1 MFVNRITNTN
11 LNSLFIERMSSDR
24 YKKMCDYKTEK
35 KAKIIFPNSPP
46 QISLDKIKKM
56 TNKYQLLE
64 LEKNYDE
71 FLDKY
76 IQLMLLYNNID
87 EYLETRDLITMRI
100 SQLKRMERKQKNN
113 VECISDRHKSIL
125 PTTNETNDQKL
136 IDNTI
141 NHSYKNNPNLHS
153 YYFALKKKEEF
164 LESELKKVKKELK
177 PLKSMLFYNG
187 FTCK

>member
-1 MFVNRITNTN
+1 MFVNRITNTI

-24 YKKMCDYKTEK
+24 YKKMCDYKIK
-35 KAKIIFPNSPP
+35 KTQKIILPNSPP
-46 QISLDKIKKM
+46 HISLDKIKKM

-76 IQLMLLYNNID
+76 IQLMLLYDNID

-100 SQLKRMERKQKNN
+100 SQLERIERMEQRKQKNN
-113 VECISDRHKSIL
+113 ECISGSQKLIL
-125 PTTNETNDQKL
+125 PTIKTIETNNQ
-136 IDNTI
+136 
-141 NHSYKNNPNLHS
+141 NNPKSHS

-177 PLKSMLFYNG
+177 TIKKYSLL
-187 FTCK
+187 

>member
-1 MFVNRITNTN
+1 MFVNRITNTI
-11 LNSLFIERMSSDR
+11 LNSLIIERMASNR
-24 YKKMCDYKTEK
+24 YKKMCDYTTEK
-35 KAKIIFPNSPP
+35 KTKIILPNSPP
-46 QISLDKIKKM
+46 HISLDKIEKM

-100 SQLKRMERKQKNN
+100 SQLERMEKRKQKNN
-113 VECISDRHKSIL
+113 IECISDRQKSIL

-136 IDNTI
+136 IDNTM
-141 NHSYKNNPNLHS
+141 NHSYKNLHS

-177 PLKSMLFYNG
+177 TIKKYSLL
-187 FTCK
+187 

>member
-1 MFVNRITNTN
+1 MFVNRITNTI

-24 YKKMCDYKTEK
+24 YKKMCDYKIK
-35 KAKIIFPNSPP
+35 KTQKIILPNSPP
-46 QISLDKIKKM
+46 HISLDKIKKM

-100 SQLKRMERKQKNN
+100 SQLERMEKRKQKNN

-136 IDNTI
+136 IDNTM
-141 NHSYKNNPNLHS
+141 NHSYKNLHS

-164 LESELKKVKKELK
+164 LESELKNVKKELK
-177 PLKSMLFYNG
+177 TIKKYSLL
-187 FTCK
+187 

>member
-1 MFVNRITNTN
+1 MFVNRITNTI

-35 KAKIIFPNSPP
+35 TPKIILPNSPP
-46 QISLDKIKKM
+46 HISLDKIKKM

-76 IQLMLLYNNID
+76 IHLMLLYDNID

-100 SQLKRMERKQKNN
+100 SQLKRMEQRQGNDDI
-113 VECISDRHKSIL
+113 CISGRQSRIL
-125 PTTNETNDQKL
+125 PTVQN
-136 IDNTI
+136 NTK
-141 NHSYKNNPNLHS
+141 SHS

-177 PLKSMLFYNG
+177 TIKKNSLL
-187 FTCK
+187 

>member
-1 MFVNRITNTN
+1 
-11 LNSLFIERMSSDR
+11 
-24 YKKMCDYKTEK
+24 MCDYKTEK
-35 KAKIIFPNSPP
+35 TPKIILPNSPP
-46 QISLDKIKKM
+46 HISLDKIKKM

-76 IQLMLLYNNID
+76 IHLMLLYDNID

-100 SQLKRMERKQKNN
+100 SQLKRMEKRMEQRMEQRQGNDDI
-113 VECISDRHKSIL
+113 CISGRQSRIL
-125 PTTNETNDQKL
+125 PTVQN
-136 IDNTI
+136 NTK
-141 NHSYKNNPNLHS
+141 SHS

-177 PLKSMLFYNG
+177 TIKKNSLL
-187 FTCK
+187 

>member
-1 MFVNRITNTN
+1 
-11 LNSLFIERMSSDR
+11 
-24 YKKMCDYKTEK
+24 MCDYKTEK
-35 KAKIIFPNSPP
+35 TPKIILPNSPP
-46 QISLDKIKKM
+46 HISLDKIKKM

-76 IQLMLLYNNID
+76 IHLMLLYDNID

-100 SQLKRMERKQKNN
+100 SQLKRMEKRMEQRQGNDD
-113 VECISDRHKSIL
+113 VCISGRQSQIPPTVQNNTKS
-125 PTTNETNDQKL
+125 
-136 IDNTI
+136 
-141 NHSYKNNPNLHS
+141 HS

-177 PLKSMLFYNG
+177 TIKKNSLL
-187 FTCK
+187 

>member
-1 MFVNRITNTN
+1 MFVNRITNTI
-11 LNSLFIERMSSDR
+11 LNSLIIERMASNR
-24 YKKMCDYKTEK
+24 YKKLCAYTTEK
-35 KAKIIFPNSPP
+35 QPKIILPNSPP
-46 QISLDKIKKM
+46 HISLDKIEKM

-76 IQLMLLYNNID
+76 IQLMLLYDNID

-100 SQLKRMERKQKNN
+100 SHLERMERMEKRKQKNN
-113 VECISDRHKSIL
+113 ECISGSQSPIL
-125 PTTNETNDQKL
+125 PTIKTIETNNQ
-136 IDNTI
+136 
-141 NHSYKNNPNLHS
+141 NNPKSHS

-177 PLKSMLFYNG
+177 TIKKYSLL
-187 FTCK
+187 

>member
-1 MFVNRITNTN
+1 MFVNRITNTI
-11 LNSLFIERMSSDR
+11 LNSVFIERMSSDR

-35 KAKIIFPNSPP
+35 TPKIILPNSPP
-46 QISLDKIKKM
+46 HISLDKIKKM

-76 IQLMLLYNNID
+76 IHLMLLYDNID

-100 SQLKRMERKQKNN
+100 SQLKRMEKRMEQRQGNDD
-113 VECISDRHKSIL
+113 VCISGRQSQIL
-125 PTTNETNDQKL
+125 PTVQN
-136 IDNTI
+136 NTK
-141 NHSYKNNPNLHS
+141 SHS

-177 PLKSMLFYNG
+177 TIKKNSLL
-187 FTCK
+187 

>member
-1 MFVNRITNTN
+1 MFVNRITNTI

-24 YKKMCDYKTEK
+24 YKKMCDYKIK
-35 KAKIIFPNSPP
+35 KTQKIILPNSPP
-46 QISLDKIKKM
+46 HISLDKIKKM

-100 SQLKRMERKQKNN
+100 SQLERMEKRKQKNG
-113 VECISDRHKSIL
+113 ECISGSQSSIP
-125 PTTNETNDQKL
+125 PTIKTIETNNQ
-136 IDNTI
+136 
-141 NHSYKNNPNLHS
+141 NNPKLHS

-177 PLKSMLFYNG
+177 TIKKYSLL
-187 FTCK
+187 

>member
-1 MFVNRITNTN
+1 MFVNRITNTI
-11 LNSLFIERMSSDR
+11 LNSVFIERMSSDR

-35 KAKIIFPNSPP
+35 TPKIILPNSPP
-46 QISLDKIKKM
+46 HISLDKIKKM

-76 IQLMLLYNNID
+76 IHLMLLYDNID
-87 EYLETRDLITMRI
+87 EYLETRDLITIRI
-100 SQLKRMERKQKNN
+100 SQLKRMEKRMEQRMEQRQGNDD
-113 VECISDRHKSIL
+113 VCISGRQSQIL
-125 PTTNETNDQKL
+125 PTVQN
-136 IDNTI
+136 NTK
-141 NHSYKNNPNLHS
+141 SHS

-177 PLKSMLFYNG
+177 TIKKYYTLL
-187 FTCK
+187 

>member
-1 MFVNRITNTN
+1 MFVNRITNTI

-46 QISLDKIKKM
+46 HISLDKIKKM

-76 IQLMLLYNNID
+76 IQLMLLYDNID
-87 EYLETRDLITMRI
+87 EYLETRDFITMRI
-100 SQLKRMERKQKNN
+100 SHLERMEQRKQKNG
-113 VECISDRHKSIL
+113 ECISGSQSSIP
-125 PTTNETNDQKL
+125 PTIKTIETNNQ
-136 IDNTI
+136 
-141 NHSYKNNPNLHS
+141 NNPKSHS

-177 PLKSMLFYNG
+177 TIKKKSLL
-187 FTCK
+187 

>member
-1 MFVNRITNTN
+1 MFVNRITNTI
-11 LNSLFIERMSSDR
+11 LNSVFIERMSSDR

-35 KAKIIFPNSPP
+35 TPKIILPNSPP
-46 QISLDKIKKM
+46 HISLDKIKKM

-76 IQLMLLYNNID
+76 IHLMLLYDNID

-100 SQLKRMERKQKNN
+100 SQLKRMEKRMEQRQGQKNN
-113 VECISDRHKSIL
+113 ECISGRQSQIL
-125 PTTNETNDQKL
+125 PTVQN
-136 IDNTI
+136 NTK
-141 NHSYKNNPNLHS
+141 SHS

-177 PLKSMLFYNG
+177 TIKKNSLL
-187 FTCK
+187 

>member
-1 MFVNRITNTN
+1 MFVNRITNTI
-11 LNSLFIERMSSDR
+11 LNSVFIERMSSDR

-35 KAKIIFPNSPP
+35 TPKIILPNSPP
-46 QISLDKIKKM
+46 HISLDKIKKM

-76 IQLMLLYNNID
+76 IHLMLLYDNID

-100 SQLKRMERKQKNN
+100 SQLKRMEQRMEQRMEKRMEQRQGNDD
-113 VECISDRHKSIL
+113 ECISGRQSRIL
-125 PTTNETNDQKL
+125 PTVQN
-136 IDNTI
+136 NTK
-141 NHSYKNNPNLHS
+141 SHS

-177 PLKSMLFYNG
+177 TIKKNSLL
-187 FTCK
+187 

>member
-1 MFVNRITNTN
+1 MFVNRITNTI
-11 LNSLFIERMSSDR
+11 LNSVFIERMSSDR

-35 KAKIIFPNSPP
+35 TPKIILPNSPP
-46 QISLDKIKKM
+46 HISLDKIKKM

-76 IQLMLLYNNID
+76 IHLMLLYDNID

-100 SQLKRMERKQKNN
+100 SQLKRMEKRMEQRMEQRQGNDD
-113 VECISDRHKSIL
+113 ECISGRQSQIL
-125 PTTNETNDQKL
+125 PTVQN
-136 IDNTI
+136 NTK
-141 NHSYKNNPNLHS
+141 SHS

-177 PLKSMLFYNG
+177 TIKKNSLL
-187 FTCK
+187 

>member
-1 MFVNRITNTN
+1 
-11 LNSLFIERMSSDR
+11 
-24 YKKMCDYKTEK
+24 MCDYKTEK
-35 KAKIIFPNSPP
+35 TPKIILPNSPP
-46 QISLDKIKKM
+46 HISLDKIKKM

-76 IQLMLLYNNID
+76 IHLMLLYDNID

-100 SQLKRMERKQKNN
+100 SQLKRMEKRMEQRMEQRQGNDD
-113 VECISDRHKSIL
+113 ECISGRQSQIL
-125 PTTNETNDQKL
+125 PTVQN
-136 IDNTI
+136 NTK
-141 NHSYKNNPNLHS
+141 SHS

-177 PLKSMLFYNG
+177 TIKKNSLL
-187 FTCK
+187 

>member
-1 MFVNRITNTN
+1 MFVNRITNTI

-24 YKKMCDYKTEK
+24 YKKMCDYKIK
-35 KAKIIFPNSPP
+35 KTQKIILPNSPP
-46 QISLDKIKKM
+46 HISLDKIKKM

-100 SQLKRMERKQKNN
+100 SQLERMEKRKQKNN

-125 PTTNETNDQKL
+125 PTTNETNESGSKENNNET
-136 IDNTI
+136 NTNTNI
-141 NHSYKNNPNLHS
+141 QSNEYSS
-153 YYFALKKKEEF
+153 KE
-164 LESELKKVKKELK
+164 SDTK
-177 PLKSMLFYNG
+177 
-187 FTCK
+187 

>member
-1 MFVNRITNTN
+1 MFVNRITNTI
-11 LNSLFIERMSSDR
+11 LNSVFIERMSSDR

-35 KAKIIFPNSPP
+35 TPKIILPNSPP
-46 QISLDKIKKM
+46 HISLDKIKKM

-76 IQLMLLYNNID
+76 IHLMLLYDNID

-100 SQLKRMERKQKNN
+100 SQLKRMEKRMEQRQGNDD
-113 VECISDRHKSIL
+113 ECISGRQSRIL
-125 PTTNETNDQKL
+125 PTVQN
-136 IDNTI
+136 NTK
-141 NHSYKNNPNLHS
+141 SHS

-177 PLKSMLFYNG
+177 TIKKNSLL
-187 FTCK
+187 

>member
-1 MFVNRITNTN
+1 V
-11 LNSLFIERMSSDR
+11 FIERMSSDR

-35 KAKIIFPNSPP
+35 TPKIILPNSPP
-46 QISLDKIKKM
+46 HISLDKIKKM

-76 IQLMLLYNNID
+76 IHLMLLYDNID

-100 SQLKRMERKQKNN
+100 SQLKRMEKRMEQRQGNDD
-113 VECISDRHKSIL
+113 VCISGRQSQIPPTVQNNTKS
-125 PTTNETNDQKL
+125 
-136 IDNTI
+136 
-141 NHSYKNNPNLHS
+141 HS

-177 PLKSMLFYNG
+177 TIKKNSLL
-187 FTCK
+187 

>member
-1 MFVNRITNTN
+1 MFVNRITNTI
-11 LNSLFIERMSSDR
+11 LNSVFIERMSSDR

-35 KAKIIFPNSPP
+35 TPKIILPNSPP
-46 QISLDKIKKM
+46 HISLDKIKKM

-76 IQLMLLYNNID
+76 IHLMLLYDNID

-100 SQLKRMERKQKNN
+100 SQLKRMEQRQGNDDI
-113 VECISDRHKSIL
+113 CISGRQSRIL
-125 PTTNETNDQKL
+125 PTVQN
-136 IDNTI
+136 NTK
-141 NHSYKNNPNLHS
+141 SHS

-177 PLKSMLFYNG
+177 TIKKNSLL
-187 FTCK
+187 

>member
-1 MFVNRITNTN
+1 V
-11 LNSLFIERMSSDR
+11 FIERMSSDR

-35 KAKIIFPNSPP
+35 TPKIILPNSPP
-46 QISLDKIKKM
+46 HISLDKIKKM

-76 IQLMLLYNNID
+76 IHLMLLYDNID

-100 SQLKRMERKQKNN
+100 SQLKRMEQRQGNDDI
-113 VECISDRHKSIL
+113 CISGRQSRIL
-125 PTTNETNDQKL
+125 PTVQN
-136 IDNTI
+136 NTK
-141 NHSYKNNPNLHS
+141 SHS

-177 PLKSMLFYNG
+177 TIKKNSLL
-187 FTCK
+187 

>member
-1 MFVNRITNTN
+1 MFVNRITNTI

-24 YKKMCDYKTEK
+24 YKKMCDCKTEK

-100 SQLKRMERKQKNN
+100 SQLKRMGQRQGNDD
-113 VECISDRHKSIL
+113 ECISDRHKSIL

-153 YYFALKKKEEF
+153 YYFALKKKEEL

-177 PLKSMLFYNG
+177 TIKKNSLL
-187 FTCK
+187 